1 MRRIEVKKPP
11 PVTTNIKISSPPKDS
26 APPQQQDDGY
36 DDDNG
41 YDDYDGGQPAVDES
55 LNDLMNP
62 DKVFDGEPPP
72 PSSPVREAGA
82 RVQQYFQDHDDQ
94 GTPPVQQQQIMPP
107 AFVRPA
113 ALTDEERL
121 RNSIRKA
128 KLLARLEQL
137 ADRGLKIDLAKYTFE
152 TSLSELECA
161 VAKYEIIALRGARI
175 EQGRAILLT
184 FTNGVEK
191 GLTYVDNNEMIGKD
205 FKFRVDG
212 WSNHVTH
219 SIETYDDIL
228 ERGMEELLGSP
239 EKQKWY
245 VALALQLG
253 SSLVMYSLTNRQ
265 NYNTMKEDL
274 RREVKE
280 DLLREFR
287 QSPPPAP
294 KPPSPP
300 PITGTLMPT
309 PVVGKMRPP
318 PSSPAPS
325 DDGVKIEFASDA
337 GENVD

>member
-11 PVTTNIKISSPPKDS
+11 PVTTNIKISSPPKDA
-26 APPQQQDDGY
+26 APKQDNDDYEDDVY
-36 DDDNG
+36 DDDP
-41 YDDYDGGQPAVDES
+41 QPAVDES

-62 DKVFDGEPPP
+62 DKVFEGSPPP

-82 RVQQYFQDHDDQ
+82 KVQQYFQDNQ
-94 GTPPVQQQQIMPP
+94 QQYSPSPVARPPPVFMRPP
-107 AFVRPA
+107 

-137 ADRGLKIDLAKYTFE
+137 ADRGLKIDLSKYTFE

-191 GLTYVDNNEMIGKD
+191 GLTYVDDKEMVGKD
-205 FKFRVDG
+205 FKFRVNG

-287 QSPPPAP
+287 QASPPA
-294 KPPSPP
+294 KKLDSP
-300 PITGTLMPT
+300 LVMPT

-318 PSSPAPS
+318 PSSPVPS

-337 GENVD
+337 DDKNVD